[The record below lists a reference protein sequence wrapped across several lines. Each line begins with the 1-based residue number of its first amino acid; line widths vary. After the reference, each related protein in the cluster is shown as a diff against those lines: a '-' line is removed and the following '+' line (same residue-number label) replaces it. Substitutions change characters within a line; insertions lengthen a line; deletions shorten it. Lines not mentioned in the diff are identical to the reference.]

1 MVRGGSVYMI
11 TTKNNT
17 ALYIGV
23 TSDLLSRIIQ
33 HREKY
38 YPESFSAQYNIS
50 KLVYYEHH
58 GSIVEAI
65 AREKQLKRWSR
76 IKKERLIN
84 TMNPDWKDLFADMK
98 DW

>member
-1 MVRGGSVYMI
+1 MIRGGSVYMI
-11 TTKNNT
+11 TTNHNT

-23 TSDLLSRIIQ
+23 TTDLLSRTIQ
-33 HREKY
+33 YQKY
-38 YPESFSAQYNIS
+38 YPKSFTAQYNVC

-58 GSIVEAI
+58 GSIVEAV

-84 TMNPDWKDLFADMK
+84 AMNPKWQDLFEDIK

>member
-1 MVRGGSVYMI
+1 MI

>member
-1 MVRGGSVYMI
+1 MI
-11 TTKNNT
+11 TTKHNT

-38 YPESFSAQYNIS
+38 YPESFTAQYNTN

-58 GSIVEAI
+58 SSILEAI
-65 AREKQLKRWSR
+65 DREKQLKHWSR
-76 IKKERLIN
+76 VKKERLIN
-84 TMNPDWKDLFADMK
+84 NMNPEWEDLFEDIK